1 MENKFDNI
9 RPYRSDEIQSV
20 LKGLIEEKQFMK
32 VVSTIFPL
40 MPKPVLKEKISSFDD
55 VEVFQKEMIYPYLKY
70 LEANKT
76 EGIKINGFE
85 KLVDNKQYLFITN
98 HRDIVLDS
106 SFLCMKFIENNRKS
120 VEIAI
125 GDNLF
130 VFPWIKDLVRINKSF
145 IVKRGLTP
153 REILSSSKEL
163 SAYINYAINEKEE
176 SVWIAQRE
184 GRAKDANDR
193 TQTSLL
199 KMLALSGESKSFIEN
214 LKALN
219 ICPITINYEYDPC
232 DFLKAKEFQ
241 QKRDDSE
248 YKKMPQDD
256 LINMRTGILGYKGHV
271 VYNVSE
277 CINDELDKIQ
287 EQTDNKNEQVKLAIE
302 LIDKKIHSNYEIFPI
317 NKWAY
322 DKAHNTKSFI
332 NTLSTEEVDKIDK
345 YIKIQLEKVDLEHND
360 KEFLLGK
367 IVEMYANPL
376 KNKISVLGADSELI

>member
-1 MENKFDNI
+1 MKNEFDDI
-9 RPYRSDEIQSV
+9 RPYRSDEIQAV
-20 LKGLIEEKQFMK
+20 LQGLTEEKQFMK

-40 MPKPVLKEKISSFDD
+40 MPKPLLKEKISSFDNVD
-55 VEVFQKEMIYPYLKY
+55 AFQKEMILPYLKY

-76 EGIKINGFE
+76 EGIIMNGLE
-85 KLVDNKQYLFITN
+85 KLDPTKQYLFISN

-106 SFLCMKFIENNRKS
+106 SLLCMKFIENNRKT

-130 VFPWIKDLVRINKSF
+130 VFPWIKDLVRVNKSF

-153 REILSSSKEL
+153 REILASSKQL
-163 SAYINYAINEKEE
+163 SAYIHYVINEKGE
-176 SVWIAQRE
+176 SIWIAQRE
-184 GRAKDANDR
+184 GRAKDSDDR

-214 LKALN
+214 LKSIN
-219 ICPITINYEYDPC
+219 ICPVTVTYEHDPC

-241 QKRDDSE
+241 QKRDNPE
-248 YKKMPQDD
+248 HKKTPQDD
-256 LINMRTGILGYKGHV
+256 LINMQTGIIGYKGHI

-277 CINDELDKIQ
+277 CINEELDKIQ

-302 LIDKKIHSNYEIFPI
+302 LIDKKIHSNYAIFPI

-322 DKAHNTKSFI
+322 DKMYNTNLFTD
-332 NTLSTEEVDKIDK
+332 TLSTEEVDKIEK
-345 YIKIQLEKVDLEHND
+345 YMKSQLAKVDLEHKD
-360 KEFLLGK
+360 KDFLQER
-367 IVEMYANPL
+367 IIEMYANPL
-376 KNKISVLGADSELI
+376 KNKIAVVGVNNI